1 MAMQNRLLTKSEIDS
16 ILRDHQNWCYKKSFV
31 REINFKSYTE
41 SISFINKIAKEA
53 EKINHH
59 PDMEVGW
66 CNIKI
71 YFSTHDLNGVSL
83 LDQKM
88 VKITDKIIG

>member
-1 MAMQNRLLTKSEIDS
+1 
-16 ILRDHQNWCYKKSFV
+16 
-31 REINFKSYTE
+31 
-41 SISFINKIAKEA
+41 
-53 EKINHH
+53 
-59 PDMEVGW
+59 MEVGW

-88 VKITDKIIG
+88 VKITDEIIG